1 MLPIKASVLLLTYNQ
16 EAFVAEAL
24 QSLLE
29 QDYESLEIVVSDDC
43 SQDATWRVVEQTVA
57 AYQGAKKVVLN
68 RNSQN
73 LGVADNYNK
82 AFSLASGDV
91 IFSAAGDDISLKS
104 RCSDCISTW
113 CESGRRA
120 DLVATDAWDM
130 TLQGEVLAVKVI
142 DELGEW
148 NVERW
153 FEQRPYHFGA
163 SHMLTRRLL
172 ELGLL
177 QKGLSAEDQCLVF
190 RALLMGG
197 AMRLPRALVRHR
209 QNGVSSKVK
218 HMSYDEKNKRLLKGF
233 NEALFECEQMM
244 VDMSDTKKLTY
255 ERQEKIEKIK
265 RISQYG
271 KDMLTAHNWVQRLVL
286 FVRSNDVALGK
297 RLRFFSFAFLHMVYR
312 MVFFLKAKLKGGG
325 T

>member
-113 CESGRRA
+113 CESGCQA

-148 NVERW
+148 SVERW
-153 FEQRPYHFGA
+153 FERRPYHFGA

-172 ELGLL
+172 ELGSL

-218 HMSYDEKNKRLLKGF
+218 HMSYDEKNKRLVKGF

-244 VDMSDTKKLTY
+244 VDMADTKTLTY
-255 ERQEKIEKIK
+255 ERQGKIEKIK

-271 KDMLTAHNWVQRLVL
+271 KDMLTANNWVQRLVL
-286 FVRSNDVALGK
+286 FARSNDVTLGK
-297 RLRFFSFAFLHMVYR
+297 RLRFFSFASLHMVYR
-312 MVFFLKAKLKGGG
+312 IVFFLKAKLKGGS